1 MQTTTSDPTPRRSSL
16 RLGLDFVM
24 AITFALLLNAHVLG
38 GLPFHEAAGTLIG
51 LVFAVHVFLN
61 WNWVVRTT
69 TQFRRSSLAPKIR
82 FGYLLN
88 WILLI
93 VMGVIVISGLLI
105 SRVLVP
111 WLHVP
116 NARWIQ
122 GIHIT
127 LGFLVL
133 AVVGVHVGLHW
144 GWIASITQRIVG
156 RNRKVLVVA
165 SVLGLL
171 AIAGAQTFD
180 RQPSQPA
187 AMTNRVSGNPGRGS
201 DGFPEARPNRAD
213 RPQHDGRRGRGRGF
227 GSSGV
232 GSVLGFYLG
241 ILSFFAL
248 VTVQTE
254 RWLERRALRLR

>member
-1 MQTTTSDPTPRRSSL
+1 MQTTISDPTPRRSSFK
-16 RLGLDFVM
+16 LGLDLVM

-38 GLPFHEAAGTLIG
+38 GLSFHEAAGTLIG

-61 WNWVVRTT
+61 WSWVVGTT
-69 TQFRRSSLAPKIR
+69 ATFRRSSLAPKIR

-111 WLHVP
+111 WLRVP

-144 GWIASITQRIVG
+144 GWIASITRRIVG
-156 RNRKVLVVA
+156 GNRKGFLVA
-165 SVLGLL
+165 GVLGLL
-171 AIAGAQTFD
+171 AIAGVQTFE
-180 RQPSQPA
+180 RRPSQPVTIA
-187 AMTNRVSGNPGRGS
+187 NQGSGNPGRGS
-201 DGFPEARPNRAD
+201 DEFREARPSRAD
-213 RPQHDGRRGRGRGF
+213 HPGHEGRRGRGRGF

-232 GSVLGFYLG
+232 WNVLGFYLG